1 MIWGGYFLAYT
12 CLVSRSCWNSDFR
25 GSRFLLILDVNIGFD
40 AESKHSNTPITKQYP
55 VPKLPQHFIHLT
67 IDQVF
72 CSAAYQ
78 EYTLCW
84 SKTYNTEVRL
94 TQQLEYCSIV
104 ADHVKS
110 GAAAIARGPVS
121 IQLAGQYLAAKKH
134 IIHTKAPPLTHK
146 KRDRRQ
152 EQYVRIY
159 QWRCQEGLFWNRHI
173 TGRKCKYKYKK
184 YTNTNTYL
192 WLPKYWHKN
201 DRE

>member
-1 MIWGGYFLAYT
+1 ML
-12 CLVSRSCWNSDFR
+12 SQ
-25 GSRFLLILDVNIGFD
+25 
-40 AESKHSNTPITKQYP
+40 NTPIHPQQYP
-55 VPKLPQHFIHLT
+55 VPKLSQHFIHLT

-84 SKTYNTEVRL
+84 SKTYNTVVWL

-146 KRDRRQ
+146 KRDRSQ
-152 EQYVRIY
+152 EKNISKY
-159 QWRCQEGLFWNRHI
+159 QRRCQEGLFWSRLI
-173 TGRKCKYKYKK
+173 TGRKCKYKQLP
-184 YTNTNTYL
+184 TQIRIYL
-192 WLPKYWHKN
+192 RLPMYWHKN

>member
-1 MIWGGYFLAYT
+1 ML
-12 CLVSRSCWNSDFR
+12 SQ
-25 GSRFLLILDVNIGFD
+25 
-40 AESKHSNTPITKQYP
+40 NTPIHPQQYP

-67 IDQVF
+67 IVVF
-72 CSAAYQ
+72 VLQCCTSQ
-78 EYTLCW
+78 EYPLCW
-84 SKTYNTEVRL
+84 SKTYNTVVGL
-94 TQQLEYCSIV
+94 TKLEYCLIV

-134 IIHTKAPPLTHK
+134 IIHTKGPPLTHK

-159 QWRCQEGLFWNRHI
+159 QWRCQEGLFWNRLI
-173 TGRKCKYKYKK
+173 TGRMCNYKYKES
-184 YTNTNTYL
+184 TNTNTYL

>member
-1 MIWGGYFLAYT
+1 M
-12 CLVSRSCWNSDFR
+12 
-25 GSRFLLILDVNIGFD
+25 
-40 AESKHSNTPITKQYP
+40 
-55 VPKLPQHFIHLT
+55 PKLPQHFIHLT

-72 CSAAYQ
+72 CSATCQNFMIAYQ
-78 EYTLCW
+78 EYPLCCF
-84 SKTYNTEVRL
+84 KVYNAVVWL

-110 GAAAIARGPVS
+110 CAAAIARGPVS

-152 EQYVRIY
+152 EQNMRKY
-159 QWRCQEGLFWNRHI
+159 QRRCQEGLFWSRLL
-173 TGRKCKYKYKK
+173 TGRKCKYKYKQLP
-184 YTNTNTYL
+184 TQIHIYL
-192 WLPKYWHKN
+192 WLPMYWNKN